1 MKKMSFNEMRKVN
14 GGFWGGAAILGWMI
28 GRTLVCG
35 FKGFGKC

>member
-1 MKKMSFNEMRKVN
+1 MKKMSFSEMRKVS
-14 GGFWGGAAILGWMI
+14 GGFWGAAIAGWMI

>member
-14 GGFWGGAAILGWMI
+14 GGAAWAIIAGWML